1 MGKVTL
7 VIVLS
12 LLGMNETG
20 RSADSV
26 RVPNGYVNL
35 ASEASAKDETA
46 RRIAAESLAAAK
58 AEADKETAKT
68 EA

>member
-46 RRIAAESLAAAK
+46 RRIAAENHDISDQRRSRSK
-58 AEADKETAKT
+58 RHED
-68 EA
+68 